1 VILKIL
7 NSFLIIL
14 LLQSCSGGTIGN
26 FLELSFR
33 NIEEEESK
41 SNENNPLSEKFKTN
55 KKKFKDSNKRV
66 MIETPKDFTNSTK
79 KINLQKKQNLKS
91 DKIYENQKI
100 VTKKNIVQDEDKKI
114 ESNYDPQSYRVII
127 IFKAVD
133 PTAPSQKFS
142 KVLKNANILFEIE
155 RIERFQE
162 SDFKKLK

>member
-1 VILKIL
+1 MILKIF

-14 LLQSCSGGTIGN
+14 LLQSCSGGRLGD
-26 FLELSFR
+26 FLELSFN
-33 NIEEEESK
+33 NIEEERSK
-41 SNENNPLSEKFKTN
+41 SNENNPFSKKIQTN
-55 KKKFKDSNKRV
+55 KKTFKDSNKSV
-66 MIETPKDFTNSTK
+66 IVETSKDFSNTTN

-91 DKIYENQKI
+91 DKMYENQKI